1 MTCSN
6 GTMSLS
12 FAQCVKNAHAVY
24 MLSQVCSFSAGPSAQ
39 TNILASASAVNET
52 ITFLSGVGAPNSIF
66 VNISLTDDQV
76 ALEAVEWYIIGLEI
90 ALDTSTAIR
99 IGSPNTTFINVL
111 DNDGTL
117 INSMSHFYLQW
128 FLTRCML
135 DMLYLCY
142 IILVM

>member
-1 MTCSN
+1 MCS
-6 GTMSLS
+6 L
-12 FAQCVKNAHAVY
+12 
-24 MLSQVCSFSAGPSAQ
+24 SAGPSDQ

-76 ALEAVEWYIIGLEI
+76 ALEAVERYIVGLEI

-99 IGSPNTTFINVL
+99 IGSPSTTVINVL

-117 INSMSHFYLQW
+117 KNYMSHFYIHVGYAI
-128 FLTRCML
+128 F
-135 DMLYLCY
+135 YL
-142 IILVM
+142 